1 MKELSETNHCE
12 RAQDLVAY
20 LYGETSEPEASSFER
35 HMAHCAPCAAE
46 LEAFG
51 HVRASIGAWRAEAL
65 GSLTSPALAGAFAPA
80 AQPASA
86 SAARKPSA
94 LTALREFFALSPLW
108 LRGATA
114 FAALTVC
121 ALVVFA
127 AVKLMEEPRV
137 VVVERVVKQGPTQAE
152 VDAMVKTRVQEQLA
166 VRSQREEDEA
176 SVQPQAAAPAPV
188 RKPSVITASMAGNS
202 GVPSRRANTQRRAGV
217 SFSAQES
224 EQIARDLQLIPTR
237 DEDDLPRLI
246 DLMDEAN

>member
-20 LYGETSEPEASSFER
+20 LYGEASEPQARSFEH
-35 HMAHCAPCAAE
+35 HMAHCSACAAE

-51 HVRASIGAWRAEAL
+51 HVRASVGAWRAEAL

-80 AQPASA
+80 AQSASA
-86 SAARKPSA
+86 AARKPSA
-94 LTALREFFALSPLW
+94 LAALREFFALSPLW

-114 FAALTVC
+114 FAALTLC
-121 ALVVFA
+121 ALAVFA
-127 AVKLMEEPRV
+127 AVKLLEEPRFV
-137 VVVERVVKQGPTQAE
+137 IVEKVVKQGPTQAE

-166 VRSQREEDEA
+166 ARSQREEEA
-176 SVQPQAAAPAPV
+176 SVQPQQAAAPAPV
-188 RKPSVITASMAGNS
+188 RKPALITASMTGNS
-202 GVPSRRANTQRRAGV
+202 GVASRRANVQRRSRPSV
-217 SFSAQES
+217 SAQES

-237 DEDDLPRLI
+237 DDDDLPRLI